1 MIRTVALITH
11 DLNNLSDYLGLLLLA
26 SSYSPTWATPR
37 DISKCF
43 GYSSLISRGENKKS
57 PPIEM
62 NFLKSN
68 WFNLYFDQFN
78 KTIP

>member
-1 MIRTVALITH
+1 MA
-11 DLNNLSDYLGLLLLA
+11 A
-26 SSYSPTWATPR
+26 SYSPSWATPR
-37 DISKCF
+37 DINKCF
-43 GYSSLISRGENKKS
+43 GYSSLISHGENKKS
-57 PPIEM
+57 PPVEM